1 MTCWS
6 LFYWLFVIMSTNKCQ
21 LIISWYCS
29 KVSPMLE
36 EKISKLLTK
45 ITTNVNE
52 ITQRITINIA
62 KKY

>member
-1 MTCWS
+1 
-6 LFYWLFVIMSTNKCQ
+6 
-21 LIISWYCS
+21 
-29 KVSPMLE
+29 MLE